1 MAGKP
6 KVVKKAEKA
15 AVAAVRGGSIKVNK
29 SVKANKAANTGINNA
44 SGNVAVPG
52 SPMAKKQVDSK
63 TGSKQSGIKKT
74 LIKRVNQSLQAKG
87 GKTLPSYTSKA
98 KSEKITQ
105 MMAEKKALPKSVWAG
120 DTGKFRTKSR

>member
-15 AVAAVRGGSIKVNK
+15 AVAAVRGGSIKLNK

-44 SGNVAVPG
+44 SGNVSVPG

-74 LIKRVNQSLQAKG
+74 LIKRVNQSLRAKG
-87 GKTLPSYTSKA
+87 ETTLPSYTSKA

-105 MMAEKKALPKSVWAG
+105 RMAEKKSMPKSAWAG
-120 DTGKFRTKSR
+120 ENRQYRTKSR